1 MPWKTDL
8 ISKNNSE
15 YKSNDYNVNVRASS
29 PLSPP
34 SLERICITESASLP
48 VNVDRRETS
57 NIAFVSVRHRISVGR
72 LVRKWNTKIPQ
83 RNLPVYQIAYKN

>member
-8 ISKNNSE
+8 ISKNNFE

-48 VNVDRRETS
+48 VNVHRRETS
-57 NIAFVSVRHRISVGR
+57 NVAFVSVRHRISVGR
-72 LVRKWNTKIPQ
+72 LVRKWNIKIPQ